1 LAEEIGKFM
10 QPFMEMKVESE
21 KEVDKFNCSLM
32 QKKEVKGVL
41 RILEKNLLF
50 SSSNNEVDIN
60 VPIDYVCE
68 VQARIKTFEKEL
80 SVTTS
85 MG

>member
-1 LAEEIGKFM
+1 M
-10 QPFMEMKVESE
+10 
-21 KEVDKFNCSLM
+21 
-32 QKKEVKGVL
+32 KGVL
-41 RILEKNLLF
+41 RILEKNILF
-50 SSSNNEVDIN
+50 NSSNNEVEIN

-80 SVTTS
+80 SVNTS